1 MSILEELASA
11 VGVRTQEPNDEAAA
25 RCQGRPQLLDEIAV
39 GLAGRDP
46 RLAGDCA
53 EVMTKVAE
61 KRPALVA
68 PFAEALLAQLGH
80 KNGRVRWE
88 SAHAFSLVA
97 ALVPKVVQRELDAF
111 AKIAREDESVIVR
124 DYVLDAIGAWGATDP
139 KAAAKAFPVL
149 SRALGDWDGK
159 HAARILTALCA
170 VVRAA
175 PGHAADANRIAQR
188 FADHER
194 AGVRRAAKALLKATT
209 AS

>member
-25 RCQGRPQLLDEIAV
+25 RCQGRPRLLDEIAV
-39 GLAGRDP
+39 GLAGKDA

-53 EVMTKVAE
+53 EVMTKVAAS
-61 KRPALVA
+61 RPELIA
-68 PFAEALLAQLGH
+68 PFAEALLAQLSH

-97 ALVPKVVQRELDAF
+97 AQVPKLVLRELDAL

-124 DYVLDAIGAWGATDP
+124 DYVLDAVGAWGATDP

-149 SRALGDWDGK
+149 SRALGDWEGK
-159 HAARILTALCA
+159 HAARVLTALCGL
-170 VVRAA
+170 VKAA
-175 PGHAADANRIAQR
+175 PGRATDARRLAQQ
-188 FADHER
+188 FAEHER
-194 AGVRRAAKALLKATT
+194 AGVRKAAKALLKATA